1 MREAQGKVPGPPTE
15 AADRQVCGQPEP
27 HDPEHPSAG
36 ENGAGE
42 EEKLGRGLI
51 KLKTYLY

>member
-15 AADRQVCGQPEP
+15 AADRQVCGQLEP
-27 HDPEHPSAG
+27 HDPEYPSAG

-42 EEKLGRGLI
+42 EEELGRGLI
-51 KLKTYLY
+51 K